1 MSKES
6 NVKKAIGTIGLAVF
20 IVATTQPATAQTL
33 DAVRDRGKLICGVNP
48 DLPGFAA
55 RDQEGSWQGFDVDFC
70 RAVAAAVF
78 GDVSKVEFRPL
89 ANADRLTALKNGEID
104 LLSRNT
110 TWTMAR
116 ETELGISF
124 AAVTYY
130 DGQGFLVRASLK
142 AESALELGGKSICV
156 QTGTTTEANLA
167 DYFRGNKLSYQ
178 VQPFPTAQEAL
189 AAYDAGRC
197 DAFTTDVSALFAE
210 RLKLANPD
218 DHVILPD
225 IISKEPLS
233 PAVRQGDDRWFK
245 IVQWTHFVML
255 NAEELGVSS
264 KTIERAMTSDNAE
277 IRRLVGIEGNGG
289 TDLGLSSDWA
299 ARVIRLVGNY
309 DEVFERNVGTG
320 SKLGIP
326 RGINQL
332 WTHGG
337 IQYAPPIQ

>member
-1 MSKES
+1 
-6 NVKKAIGTIGLAVF
+6 VDRILGTIGLVAFVAAAV
-20 IVATTQPATAQTL
+20 QPATAQTL
-33 DAVRDRGKLICGVNP
+33 DVIRDRGKLICGINP

-55 RDQEGSWQGFDVDFC
+55 RDQEGAWRGFDVDFC
-70 RAVAAAVF
+70 RAVAAAIF
-78 GDVSKVEFRPL
+78 NDAGKVEFKAL
-89 ANADRLTALKNGEID
+89 SNAERLTALKNSDID

-116 ETELGISF
+116 ETALGINF

-130 DGQGFLVRASLK
+130 DGQGFLVRSSLK

-167 DYFRGNKLSYQ
+167 DYFRGKKLTYQ
-178 VQPFPTAQEAL
+178 LNAFPNADEAL
-189 AAYDAGRC
+189 AAYNDGRC
-197 DAFTTDVSALFAE
+197 DAFTTDTSALFAE
-210 RLKLANPD
+210 RLKLAKPD
-218 DHVILPD
+218 EHVILPD

-255 NAEELGVSS
+255 NAEELGVTS
-264 KTIERAMTSDNAE
+264 KTIEQAMNSDNPE
-277 IRRLVGIEGNGG
+277 IRRLVGLDGSAG
-289 TDLGLSSDWA
+289 TDIGLSSDWA
-299 ARVIRLVGNY
+299 ARIIRLVGNY

-337 IQYAPPIQ
+337 IQYAPPIR

>member
-1 MSKES
+1 MDR
-6 NVKKAIGTIGLAVF
+6 ILGTIGLAAF
-20 IVATTQPATAQTL
+20 VAAAVQPATAQTL
-33 DAVRDRGKLICGVNP
+33 DVIRDRGKLICGINP

-55 RDQEGSWQGFDVDFC
+55 RDQEGAWRGFDVDFC
-70 RAVAAAVF
+70 RAVAAAIF
-78 GDVSKVEFRPL
+78 NDAGKVEFKAL
-89 ANADRLTALKNGEID
+89 SNAERLTALKNSDID

-116 ETELGISF
+116 ETALGINF

-130 DGQGFLVRASLK
+130 DGQGFLVRSSLK

-156 QTGTTTEANLA
+156 QTGTTTAANLA
-167 DYFRGNKLSYQ
+167 DYFRGKKLTYQ
-178 VQPFPTAQEAL
+178 LNAFPSADEAL
-189 AAYDAGRC
+189 AAYNDGRC
-197 DAFTTDVSALFAE
+197 DAFTTDTSALFAE
-210 RLKLANPD
+210 RLKLAKPD
-218 DHVILPD
+218 EHVILPD

-255 NAEELGVSS
+255 NAEELGVTS
-264 KTIERAMTSDNAE
+264 KTIEQAMSSDNPE
-277 IRRLVGIEGNGG
+277 IRRLVGLDGSAG
-289 TDLGLSSDWA
+289 TDIGLASDWA
-299 ARVIRLVGNY
+299 ARIIRLVGNY

-337 IQYAPPIQ
+337 IQYAPPIR

>member
-1 MSKES
+1 
-6 NVKKAIGTIGLAVF
+6 VDRILGTIGLAAF
-20 IVATTQPATAQTL
+20 VAAAVQPATAETL
-33 DAVRDRGKLICGVNP
+33 DVIRDRGKLICGINP

-55 RDQEGSWQGFDVDFC
+55 RDQEGAWRGFDVDFC
-70 RAVAAAVF
+70 RAVAAAIF
-78 GDVSKVEFRPL
+78 NDAGKVEFKAL
-89 ANADRLTALKNGEID
+89 SNAERLTALKNSDID

-116 ETELGISF
+116 ETALGINF

-130 DGQGFLVRASLK
+130 DGQGFLVRSSLK

-167 DYFRGNKLSYQ
+167 DYFRGKKLTYQ
-178 VQPFPTAQEAL
+178 LNAFPSADEAL
-189 AAYDAGRC
+189 VAYNDGRC
-197 DAFTTDVSALFAE
+197 DAFTTDTSALFAE
-210 RLKLANPD
+210 RLKLAKPD
-218 DHVILPD
+218 EHVILPD

-255 NAEELGVSS
+255 NAEELGVTS
-264 KTIERAMTSDNAE
+264 KTIEQAMNSDNPE
-277 IRRLVGIEGNGG
+277 IRRLVGLDGSAG
-289 TDLGLSSDWA
+289 TDIGLSSDWA
-299 ARVIRLVGNY
+299 ARIIRLVGNY

-320 SKLGIP
+320 SKLGMP

-337 IQYAPPIQ
+337 IQYAPPIR

>member
-1 MSKES
+1 MDR
-6 NVKKAIGTIGLAVF
+6 ILGTIGLAAF
-20 IVATTQPATAQTL
+20 VAAAVQPATAQTL
-33 DAVRDRGKLICGVNP
+33 DVIRDRGKLTCGINP

-55 RDQEGSWQGFDVDFC
+55 RDQEGAWRGFDVDFC
-70 RAVAAAVF
+70 RAVAAAIF
-78 GDVSKVEFRPL
+78 NDAGKVEFKAL
-89 ANADRLTALKNGEID
+89 SNAERLTALKNSDID

-116 ETELGISF
+116 ETALGINF

-130 DGQGFLVRASLK
+130 DGQGFLVRSSLK

-167 DYFRGNKLSYQ
+167 DYFRGKKLTYQ
-178 VQPFPTAQEAL
+178 LNAFPSADEAL
-189 AAYDAGRC
+189 AAYNDGRC
-197 DAFTTDVSALFAE
+197 DAFTTDTSALFAE
-210 RLKLANPD
+210 RLKLAKPD
-218 DHVILPD
+218 EHVILPD

-255 NAEELGVSS
+255 NAEELGVTS
-264 KTIERAMTSDNAE
+264 KTIEQAMNSDNPE
-277 IRRLVGIEGNGG
+277 IRRLVGLDGSAG
-289 TDLGLSSDWA
+289 TDIGLSSDWA
-299 ARVIRLVGNY
+299 ARIIRLVGNY
-309 DEVFERNVGTG
+309 DEVFERNVGTA

-337 IQYAPPIQ
+337 IQYAPPIR

>member
-1 MSKES
+1 
-6 NVKKAIGTIGLAVF
+6 VDRILGTIGLAAF
-20 IVATTQPATAQTL
+20 VAAAVQPATAETL
-33 DAVRDRGKLICGVNP
+33 DVIRDRGKLICGINP

-55 RDQEGSWQGFDVDFC
+55 RDQEGAWRGFDVDFC
-70 RAVAAAVF
+70 RAVAAAIF
-78 GDVSKVEFRPL
+78 NDAGKVEFKAL
-89 ANADRLTALKNGEID
+89 SNAERLTALKNSDID

-116 ETELGISF
+116 ETALGINF

-130 DGQGFLVRASLK
+130 DGQGFLVRSSLK

-167 DYFRGNKLSYQ
+167 DYFRGKKLTYQ
-178 VQPFPTAQEAL
+178 LNAFPSADEAL
-189 AAYDAGRC
+189 AAYNDGSC
-197 DAFTTDVSALFAE
+197 DAFTTDTSALFAE
-210 RLKLANPD
+210 RLKLAKPD
-218 DHVILPD
+218 EHVILPD

-255 NAEELGVSS
+255 NAEELGVTS
-264 KTIERAMTSDNAE
+264 KTIEQAMNSDNLE
-277 IRRLVGIEGNGG
+277 IQRLVGLDGSAG
-289 TDLGLSSDWA
+289 TDIGLSSDWA
-299 ARVIRLVGNY
+299 ARIIRLVGNY

-337 IQYAPPIQ
+337 IQYAPPIR

>member
-1 MSKES
+1 MDR
-6 NVKKAIGTIGLAVF
+6 ILGTIGLVAFVAAAV
-20 IVATTQPATAQTL
+20 QPATAQTL
-33 DAVRDRGKLICGVNP
+33 DVIRDRGKLICGINP

-55 RDQEGSWQGFDVDFC
+55 RDPEGAWRGFDVDFC
-70 RAVAAAVF
+70 RAVAAAIF
-78 GDVSKVEFRPL
+78 NDAGRVEFKAL
-89 ANADRLTALKNGEID
+89 SNAERLTALKNSDID

-116 ETELGISF
+116 ETALGINF

-130 DGQGFLVRASLK
+130 DGQGFLVRSSLK

-167 DYFRGNKLSYQ
+167 DYFRGKKLTYQ
-178 VQPFPTAQEAL
+178 LNAFPSADEAL
-189 AAYDAGRC
+189 AAYNDGRC
-197 DAFTTDVSALFAE
+197 DAFTTDTSALFAE
-210 RLKLANPD
+210 RLKLAKPD
-218 DHVILPD
+218 EHVILPD

-255 NAEELGVSS
+255 NAEELGVTS
-264 KTIERAMTSDNAE
+264 KTIEQAMNSDNPE
-277 IRRLVGIEGNGG
+277 IRRLVGLDGSAGPDI
-289 TDLGLSSDWA
+289 GLSSDWA
-299 ARVIRLVGNY
+299 ARIIRLVGNY

-337 IQYAPPIQ
+337 IQYAPPIR

>member
-1 MSKES
+1 
-6 NVKKAIGTIGLAVF
+6 VDRILGTIGLAAF
-20 IVATTQPATAQTL
+20 VAAAVQPATAQTL
-33 DAVRDRGKLICGVNP
+33 DVIRDRGKLICGINP

-55 RDQEGSWQGFDVDFC
+55 RDQEGAWRGFDVDFC
-70 RAVAAAVF
+70 RAVAAAIF
-78 GDVSKVEFRPL
+78 NDAGKVEFKAL
-89 ANADRLTALKNGEID
+89 SNAERLTALKNSDID

-116 ETELGISF
+116 ETALGINF

-130 DGQGFLVRASLK
+130 DGQGFLVRSSLK

-167 DYFRGNKLSYQ
+167 DYFRGKKLTYQ
-178 VQPFPTAQEAL
+178 LNAFPSADEAL
-189 AAYDAGRC
+189 AAYNDGRC
-197 DAFTTDVSALFAE
+197 DAFTTDTSALFAE
-210 RLKLANPD
+210 RLKLAKPD
-218 DHVILPD
+218 EHVILPD

-255 NAEELGVSS
+255 NAEELGVTSN
-264 KTIERAMTSDNAE
+264 TIEQAMNSDNPE
-277 IRRLVGIEGNGG
+277 IRRLVGLDGSAG
-289 TDLGLSSDWA
+289 TDIGLSSDWA

-337 IQYAPPIQ
+337 IQYAPPIR

>member
-1 MSKES
+1 MDR
-6 NVKKAIGTIGLAVF
+6 ILGTIGLAAF
-20 IVATTQPATAQTL
+20 VAAAVQPATAQTL
-33 DAVRDRGKLICGVNP
+33 DVIRDRGKLICGINP

-55 RDQEGSWQGFDVDFC
+55 RDQEGAWQGFDVDFC
-70 RAVAAAVF
+70 RAVAAAIF
-78 GDVSKVEFRPL
+78 NDAGKVEFKAL
-89 ANADRLTALKNGEID
+89 SNAERLTALKNSDID

-116 ETELGISF
+116 ETALGINF

-130 DGQGFLVRASLK
+130 DGQGFLVRSSLK

-167 DYFRGNKLSYQ
+167 DYFRGKKLTYQ
-178 VQPFPTAQEAL
+178 LNAFPSADEAL
-189 AAYDAGRC
+189 AAYNDGRC
-197 DAFTTDVSALFAE
+197 DAFTTDTSALFAE
-210 RLKLANPD
+210 RLKLAKPD
-218 DHVILPD
+218 EHVILPD

-255 NAEELGVSS
+255 NAEELGVTS
-264 KTIERAMTSDNAE
+264 KTIEQAMNSDNPE
-277 IRRLVGIEGNGG
+277 IRRLVGLDGSAG
-289 TDLGLSSDWA
+289 TDIGLASDWA
-299 ARVIRLVGNY
+299 ARIIRLVGNY

-337 IQYAPPIQ
+337 IQYAPPIR

>member
-1 MSKES
+1 MDR
-6 NVKKAIGTIGLAVF
+6 ILGTIGLAAF
-20 IVATTQPATAQTL
+20 VAAAVQPATAQTL
-33 DAVRDRGKLICGVNP
+33 DVIRDRGKLICGINP

-55 RDQEGSWQGFDVDFC
+55 RDQEGAWRGFDVDFC
-70 RAVAAAVF
+70 RAVAAAIF
-78 GDVSKVEFRPL
+78 NDAGKVEFKAL
-89 ANADRLTALKNGEID
+89 SNAERLTALKNSDID

-116 ETELGISF
+116 ETALGVNF

-130 DGQGFLVRASLK
+130 DGQGFLVRSSLK

-167 DYFRGNKLSYQ
+167 DYFRGKKLTYRLNA
-178 VQPFPTAQEAL
+178 FPSADEAL
-189 AAYDAGRC
+189 AAYNDGRC
-197 DAFTTDVSALFAE
+197 DAFTTDTSALFAE
-210 RLKLANPD
+210 RLKLAKPD
-218 DHVILPD
+218 EHVILPD

-255 NAEELGVSS
+255 NAEELGVTS
-264 KTIERAMTSDNAE
+264 KTIEQAMNSDNPE
-277 IRRLVGIEGNGG
+277 IRRLVGLDGSAG
-289 TDLGLSSDWA
+289 TDIGLSSDWA
-299 ARVIRLVGNY
+299 ARIIRLVGNY

-337 IQYAPPIQ
+337 IQYAPPIR

>member
-1 MSKES
+1 
-6 NVKKAIGTIGLAVF
+6 VDRILGTIGLVAFVAAAV
-20 IVATTQPATAQTL
+20 QPATAQTL
-33 DAVRDRGKLICGVNP
+33 DVIRDRGKLICGINP

-55 RDQEGSWQGFDVDFC
+55 RDQEGAWRGFDVDFC
-70 RAVAAAVF
+70 RAVAAAIF
-78 GDVSKVEFRPL
+78 NDAGKVEFKAL
-89 ANADRLTALKNGEID
+89 SNAERLTALKNSDID

-116 ETELGISF
+116 ETALGINF

-130 DGQGFLVRASLK
+130 DGQGFLVRSSLK

-167 DYFRGNKLSYQ
+167 DYFRGKKLTYQ
-178 VQPFPTAQEAL
+178 LNAFPSADEAL
-189 AAYDAGRC
+189 AAYNDGRC
-197 DAFTTDVSALFAE
+197 DAFTTDTSALFAE
-210 RLKLANPD
+210 RLKLAKPD
-218 DHVILPD
+218 EHVILPD

-255 NAEELGVSS
+255 NAEELGVTS
-264 KTIERAMTSDNAE
+264 KTIEQAMNSDNPE
-277 IRRLVGIEGNGG
+277 IRRLVGLDGSAG
-289 TDLGLSSDWA
+289 TDIGLASDWA
-299 ARVIRLVGNY
+299 ARIIRLVGNY

-337 IQYAPPIQ
+337 IQYAPPIR

>member
-1 MSKES
+1 
-6 NVKKAIGTIGLAVF
+6 VDRILGTIGLAAF
-20 IVATTQPATAQTL
+20 VAAAVQPATAQTL
-33 DAVRDRGKLICGVNP
+33 DVIRDRGKLTCGINP

-55 RDQEGSWQGFDVDFC
+55 RDQEGAWRGFDVDFC
-70 RAVAAAVF
+70 RAVAAAIF
-78 GDVSKVEFRPL
+78 NDAGKVEFKAL
-89 ANADRLTALKNGEID
+89 SNAERLTALKNSDID

-116 ETELGISF
+116 ETALGINF

-130 DGQGFLVRASLK
+130 DGQGFLVRSSLK

-167 DYFRGNKLSYQ
+167 DYFRGKKLTYQ
-178 VQPFPTAQEAL
+178 LNAFPSADEAL
-189 AAYDAGRC
+189 VAYNDGRC
-197 DAFTTDVSALFAE
+197 DAFTTDTSALFAE
-210 RLKLANPD
+210 RLKLAKPD
-218 DHVILPD
+218 EHVILPD

-255 NAEELGVSS
+255 NAEELGVTS
-264 KTIERAMTSDNAE
+264 KTIEQAMNSDNPE
-277 IRRLVGIEGNGG
+277 IRRLVGLDGSAG
-289 TDLGLSSDWA
+289 TDIGLASDWA
-299 ARVIRLVGNY
+299 ARIIRLVGNY

-337 IQYAPPIQ
+337 IQYAPPIR

>member
-1 MSKES
+1 M
-6 NVKKAIGTIGLAVF
+6 NRILGTIGLAAF
-20 IVATTQPATAQTL
+20 VAVAVQPATAQTL
-33 DAVRDRGKLICGVNP
+33 DVIRDRGRLICGINP

-55 RDQEGSWQGFDVDFC
+55 RDQEGAWRGFDVDFC
-70 RAVAAAVF
+70 RAVAAAIF
-78 GDVSKVEFRPL
+78 NDTDKVEFKAL
-89 ANADRLTALKNGEID
+89 SNAERLTALKNSDID

-116 ETELGISF
+116 ETALGINF

-130 DGQGFLVRASLK
+130 DGQGFLVPSSLK
-142 AESALELGGKSICV
+142 AESALELDGKSICV

-167 DYFRGNKLSYQ
+167 DYFRGKKLTYRLNA
-178 VQPFPTAQEAL
+178 FPSADEAL
-189 AAYDAGRC
+189 AAYNDGRC
-197 DAFTTDVSALFAE
+197 DAFTTDTSALFAE
-210 RLKLANPD
+210 RLKLAKPD
-218 DHVILPD
+218 EHVILPD

-255 NAEELGVSS
+255 NAEELGVTS
-264 KTIERAMTSDNAE
+264 KTIEQAMNSDNPE
-277 IRRLVGIEGNGG
+277 IRRLVGLDGSAG
-289 TDLGLSSDWA
+289 TDIGLTTDWA
-299 ARVIRLVGNY
+299 ARIIRLVGNY

-337 IQYAPPIQ
+337 IQYAPPIR

>member
-1 MSKES
+1 MDR
-6 NVKKAIGTIGLAVF
+6 ILGTIGLAAF
-20 IVATTQPATAQTL
+20 VAAAVQPATAETL
-33 DAVRDRGKLICGVNP
+33 DVIRDRGKLICGINP

-55 RDQEGSWQGFDVDFC
+55 RDQEGAWRGFDVDFC
-70 RAVAAAVF
+70 RAVAAAIF
-78 GDVSKVEFRPL
+78 NDAGKVEFKAL
-89 ANADRLTALKNGEID
+89 SNAERLTALKNSDID

-116 ETELGISF
+116 ETALGINF

-130 DGQGFLVRASLK
+130 DGQGFLVRSSLK

-167 DYFRGNKLSYQ
+167 DYFRGKKLTYQ
-178 VQPFPTAQEAL
+178 LNAFPSADEAL
-189 AAYDAGRC
+189 VAYNDGRC
-197 DAFTTDVSALFAE
+197 DAFTTDTSALFAE
-210 RLKLANPD
+210 RLKLAKPD
-218 DHVILPD
+218 EHVILPD

-255 NAEELGVSS
+255 NAEELGVTS
-264 KTIERAMTSDNAE
+264 KTIEQAMNSDNPE
-277 IRRLVGIEGNGG
+277 IRRLVGLDGSAG
-289 TDLGLSSDWA
+289 TDIGLSSDWA
-299 ARVIRLVGNY
+299 ARIIRLVGNY

-337 IQYAPPIQ
+337 IQYAPPIR

>member
-1 MSKES
+1 
-6 NVKKAIGTIGLAVF
+6 VDRILGTIGLVAFVAAAV
-20 IVATTQPATAQTL
+20 QPATAQTL
-33 DAVRDRGKLICGVNP
+33 DVIRDRGKLICGINP

-55 RDQEGSWQGFDVDFC
+55 RDPEGAWRGFDVDFC
-70 RAVAAAVF
+70 RAVAAAIF
-78 GDVSKVEFRPL
+78 NDAGKVEFKAL
-89 ANADRLTALKNGEID
+89 SNAERLTALKNSDID

-116 ETELGISF
+116 ETALGINF

-130 DGQGFLVRASLK
+130 DGQGFLVRSSLK

-167 DYFRGNKLSYQ
+167 DYFRGKKLTYQ
-178 VQPFPTAQEAL
+178 LNAFPSADEAL
-189 AAYDAGRC
+189 AAYNDGRC
-197 DAFTTDVSALFAE
+197 DAFTTDTSALFAE
-210 RLKLANPD
+210 RLKLAKPD
-218 DHVILPD
+218 EHVILPD

-255 NAEELGVSS
+255 NAEELGVTS
-264 KTIERAMTSDNAE
+264 KTIEQAMNSDNPE
-277 IRRLVGIEGNGG
+277 IRRLVGLDGSAGPDI
-289 TDLGLSSDWA
+289 GLSSDWA
-299 ARVIRLVGNY
+299 ARIIRLVGNY

-337 IQYAPPIQ
+337 IQYAPPIR

>member
-1 MSKES
+1 V
-6 NVKKAIGTIGLAVF
+6 NRILGTIGLAAF
-20 IVATTQPATAQTL
+20 VAVAVQPATAQTL
-33 DAVRDRGKLICGVNP
+33 DVIRDRGRLICGINP

-55 RDQEGSWQGFDVDFC
+55 RNQEGAWRGFDVDFC
-70 RAVAAAVF
+70 RAVAAAIF
-78 GDVSKVEFRPL
+78 NDTDKVEFKAL
-89 ANADRLTALKNGEID
+89 SNAERLTALKNSDID

-116 ETELGISF
+116 ETALGINF

-130 DGQGFLVRASLK
+130 DGQGFLVRSSLK

-167 DYFRGNKLSYQ
+167 DYFRGKKLTYQ
-178 VQPFPTAQEAL
+178 LNAFPSADEAL
-189 AAYDAGRC
+189 AAYNDGRC
-197 DAFTTDVSALFAE
+197 DAFTTDTSALFAE
-210 RLKLANPD
+210 RLKLAKPD
-218 DHVILPD
+218 EHVILPD

-255 NAEELGVSS
+255 NAEELGVTS
-264 KTIERAMTSDNAE
+264 KTIEQAMNSDNPE
-277 IRRLVGIEGNGG
+277 IRRLVGLDGSAG
-289 TDLGLSSDWA
+289 TDIGLTTDWA
-299 ARVIRLVGNY
+299 ARIIRLVGNY

-337 IQYAPPIQ
+337 IQYAPPIR

>member
-1 MSKES
+1 MDR
-6 NVKKAIGTIGLAVF
+6 ILGTIGLAAF
-20 IVATTQPATAQTL
+20 VAAAVQPATAQTL
-33 DAVRDRGKLICGVNP
+33 DVIRDRGKLICGINP

-55 RDQEGSWQGFDVDFC
+55 RDQEGAWRGFDVDFC
-70 RAVAAAVF
+70 RAVAAAIF
-78 GDVSKVEFRPL
+78 NDTGKVEFKAL
-89 ANADRLTALKNGEID
+89 SNAERLTALKNSDID

-116 ETELGISF
+116 ETALGINF

-130 DGQGFLVRASLK
+130 DGQGFLVRSSLK

-167 DYFRGNKLSYQ
+167 DYFRGKKLTYQ
-178 VQPFPTAQEAL
+178 LNAFPSADEAL
-189 AAYDAGRC
+189 AAYNDGRC
-197 DAFTTDVSALFAE
+197 DAFTTDTSALFAE
-210 RLKLANPD
+210 RLKLAKPD
-218 DHVILPD
+218 EHVILPD

-245 IVQWTHFVML
+245 IVQWTHFIML
-255 NAEELGVSS
+255 NAEELGVTS
-264 KTIERAMTSDNAE
+264 KTIEQAMNSDNPE
-277 IRRLVGIEGNGG
+277 IRRLVGLDGSAGADI
-289 TDLGLSSDWA
+289 GLSSDWA
-299 ARVIRLVGNY
+299 ARIIRLVGNY

-337 IQYAPPIQ
+337 IQYAPPIR

>member
-1 MSKES
+1 
-6 NVKKAIGTIGLAVF
+6 VDRILGTIGLAAF
-20 IVATTQPATAQTL
+20 VAAAVQPATAQTL
-33 DAVRDRGKLICGVNP
+33 DVIRDRGKLICGINP

-55 RDQEGSWQGFDVDFC
+55 RDQEGAWRGFDVDFC
-70 RAVAAAVF
+70 RAVAAAIF
-78 GDVSKVEFRPL
+78 NDAGKVEFKAL
-89 ANADRLTALKNGEID
+89 SNAERLTALKNSDID

-116 ETELGISF
+116 ETALGINF

-130 DGQGFLVRASLK
+130 DGQGFLVRSSLK

-167 DYFRGNKLSYQ
+167 DYFRGKKLTYQ
-178 VQPFPTAQEAL
+178 LNAFPSADEAL
-189 AAYDAGRC
+189 AAYNDGRC
-197 DAFTTDVSALFAE
+197 DAFTTDTSALFAE
-210 RLKLANPD
+210 RLKLAKPD
-218 DHVILPD
+218 EHVILPD

-255 NAEELGVSS
+255 NAEELGVTS
-264 KTIERAMTSDNAE
+264 KTIEQAMNSDNPE
-277 IRRLVGIEGNGG
+277 IRRLVGLDGSAG
-289 TDLGLSSDWA
+289 TDIGLSSDWA

-337 IQYAPPIQ
+337 IQYAPPIR

>member
-1 MSKES
+1 
-6 NVKKAIGTIGLAVF
+6 VDRILGTIGLAAF
-20 IVATTQPATAQTL
+20 VAAAVQPATAQTL
-33 DAVRDRGKLICGVNP
+33 DVIRDRGKLICGINP

-55 RDQEGSWQGFDVDFC
+55 RDQEGAWRGFDVDFC
-70 RAVAAAVF
+70 RAVAAAIF
-78 GDVSKVEFRPL
+78 NDAGKVEFKAL
-89 ANADRLTALKNGEID
+89 SNAERLTALKNSDID

-116 ETELGISF
+116 ETALGINF

-130 DGQGFLVRASLK
+130 DGQGFLVRSSLK

-167 DYFRGNKLSYQ
+167 DYFRGKKLTYQ
-178 VQPFPTAQEAL
+178 LNAFPSADEAL
-189 AAYDAGRC
+189 AAYNDGRC
-197 DAFTTDVSALFAE
+197 DAFTTDTSALFAE
-210 RLKLANPD
+210 RLKLAKPD
-218 DHVILPD
+218 EHVILPD

-255 NAEELGVSS
+255 NAEELGVTS
-264 KTIERAMTSDNAE
+264 KTIEQAMNSDNPE
-277 IRRLVGIEGNGG
+277 IRRLVGLDGSAGPDI
-289 TDLGLSSDWA
+289 GLSSDWA
-299 ARVIRLVGNY
+299 ARIIRLVGNY

-337 IQYAPPIQ
+337 IQYAPPIR

>member
-1 MSKES
+1 MDR
-6 NVKKAIGTIGLAVF
+6 ILGTIGLAAF
-20 IVATTQPATAQTL
+20 VAAAVQPATAQTL
-33 DAVRDRGKLICGVNP
+33 DVIRDRGKLICGINP

-55 RDQEGSWQGFDVDFC
+55 RDQEGAWRGFDVDFC
-70 RAVAAAVF
+70 RAVAAAIF
-78 GDVSKVEFRPL
+78 NDAGKVEFKAL
-89 ANADRLTALKNGEID
+89 SNAERLTALKNSDID

-116 ETELGISF
+116 ETALGVNF

-130 DGQGFLVRASLK
+130 DGQGFLVRSSLK

-167 DYFRGNKLSYQ
+167 DYFRGKKLTYQ
-178 VQPFPTAQEAL
+178 LNAFPSADEAL
-189 AAYDAGRC
+189 AAYNDGRC
-197 DAFTTDVSALFAE
+197 DAFTTDTSALFAE
-210 RLKLANPD
+210 RLKLAKPD
-218 DHVILPD
+218 EHVILPD

-255 NAEELGVSS
+255 NAEELGVTS
-264 KTIERAMTSDNAE
+264 KTIEQAMNSDNPE
-277 IRRLVGIEGNGG
+277 IRRLVGLDGSAG
-289 TDLGLSSDWA
+289 TDIGLASDWA
-299 ARVIRLVGNY
+299 ARIIRLVGNY

-337 IQYAPPIQ
+337 IQYAPPIR

>member
-1 MSKES
+1 MDR
-6 NVKKAIGTIGLAVF
+6 ILGTIGLAAF
-20 IVATTQPATAQTL
+20 VAAAVQPATAQTL
-33 DAVRDRGKLICGVNP
+33 DVIRDRGKLICGINP

-55 RDQEGSWQGFDVDFC
+55 RDQEGAWRGFDVDFC
-70 RAVAAAVF
+70 RAVAAAIF
-78 GDVSKVEFRPL
+78 NDAGKVEFKAL
-89 ANADRLTALKNGEID
+89 SNAERLTALKNSDID

-116 ETELGISF
+116 ETALGINF

-130 DGQGFLVRASLK
+130 DGQGFLVRSSLK
-142 AESALELGGKSICV
+142 AESALQLGGKSICV

-167 DYFRGNKLSYQ
+167 DYFRGKKLTYQ
-178 VQPFPTAQEAL
+178 LNAFPSADEAL
-189 AAYDAGRC
+189 AAYNDGRC
-197 DAFTTDVSALFAE
+197 DAFTTDTSALFAE
-210 RLKLANPD
+210 RLKLAKPD
-218 DHVILPD
+218 EHVILPD

-255 NAEELGVSS
+255 NAEELGVTS
-264 KTIERAMTSDNAE
+264 KTIEQAMNSDNPE
-277 IRRLVGIEGNGG
+277 IRRLVGLDGSAG
-289 TDLGLSSDWA
+289 TDIGLASDWA
-299 ARVIRLVGNY
+299 ARIIRLVGNY

-337 IQYAPPIQ
+337 IQYAPPIR

>member
-1 MSKES
+1 
-6 NVKKAIGTIGLAVF
+6 VDRILGTIGLAAF
-20 IVATTQPATAQTL
+20 VAAAVQPATAQTL
-33 DAVRDRGKLICGVNP
+33 DVIRDRGKLICGINP

-55 RDQEGSWQGFDVDFC
+55 RDPEGAWRGFDVDFC
-70 RAVAAAVF
+70 RAVAAAIF
-78 GDVSKVEFRPL
+78 NDAGKVEFKAL
-89 ANADRLTALKNGEID
+89 SNAERLTALKNSDID

-116 ETELGISF
+116 ETALGINF

-130 DGQGFLVRASLK
+130 DGQGFLVRSSLK

-167 DYFRGNKLSYQ
+167 DYFRGKKLTYQ
-178 VQPFPTAQEAL
+178 LNAFPSADEAL
-189 AAYDAGRC
+189 AAYNDGRC
-197 DAFTTDVSALFAE
+197 DAFTTDTSALFAE
-210 RLKLANPD
+210 RLKLAKPD
-218 DHVILPD
+218 EHVILPD

-255 NAEELGVSS
+255 NAEELGVTS
-264 KTIERAMTSDNAE
+264 KTIEQAMNSDNPE
-277 IRRLVGIEGNGG
+277 IRRLVGLDGSAG
-289 TDLGLSSDWA
+289 TDIGLASDWA
-299 ARVIRLVGNY
+299 ARIIRLVGNY

-337 IQYAPPIQ
+337 IQYAPPIR

>member
-1 MSKES
+1 
-6 NVKKAIGTIGLAVF
+6 VDRILGTIGLAAF
-20 IVATTQPATAQTL
+20 VAAAVQPATAETL
-33 DAVRDRGKLICGVNP
+33 DVIRDRGKLICGINP

-55 RDQEGSWQGFDVDFC
+55 RDQEGAWRGFDVDFC
-70 RAVAAAVF
+70 RAVAAAIF
-78 GDVSKVEFRPL
+78 NDAGKVEFKAL
-89 ANADRLTALKNGEID
+89 SNAERLTALKNSDID

-116 ETELGISF
+116 ETALGINF

-130 DGQGFLVRASLK
+130 DGQGFLVRSSLK

-167 DYFRGNKLSYQ
+167 DYFRGKKLTYQ
-178 VQPFPTAQEAL
+178 LNAFPSADEAL
-189 AAYDAGRC
+189 VAYNDGRC
-197 DAFTTDVSALFAE
+197 DAFTTDTSALFAE
-210 RLKLANPD
+210 RLKLAKPD
-218 DHVILPD
+218 EHVILPD

-233 PAVRQGDDRWFK
+233 PAVRQSDDRWFK

-255 NAEELGVSS
+255 NAEELGVTS
-264 KTIERAMTSDNAE
+264 KTIEQAMNSDNPE
-277 IRRLVGIEGNGG
+277 IRRLVGLDGSAG
-289 TDLGLSSDWA
+289 TDIGLASDWA
-299 ARVIRLVGNY
+299 ARIIRLVGNY

-337 IQYAPPIQ
+337 IQYAPPIR

>member
-1 MSKES
+1 MDR
-6 NVKKAIGTIGLAVF
+6 ILGTIGLAAF
-20 IVATTQPATAQTL
+20 VAAAVQPATAQTL
-33 DAVRDRGKLICGVNP
+33 DVIRDRGKLICGINP

-55 RDQEGSWQGFDVDFC
+55 RDQEGAWRGFDVDFC
-70 RAVAAAVF
+70 RAVAAAIF
-78 GDVSKVEFRPL
+78 NDAGKVEFKAL
-89 ANADRLTALKNGEID
+89 SNAERLTALKNSDID

-116 ETELGISF
+116 ETALGINF

-130 DGQGFLVRASLK
+130 DGQGFLVRSSLK

-156 QTGTTTEANLA
+156 QTGTTTAANLA
-167 DYFRGNKLSYQ
+167 DYFRGKKLTYQ
-178 VQPFPTAQEAL
+178 LNAFPNADEAL
-189 AAYDAGRC
+189 AAYNDGRC
-197 DAFTTDVSALFAE
+197 DAFTTDTSALFAE
-210 RLKLANPD
+210 RLKLAKPD
-218 DHVILPD
+218 EHVILPD

-255 NAEELGVSS
+255 NAEELGVTS
-264 KTIERAMTSDNAE
+264 KTIEQAMNSDNPE
-277 IRRLVGIEGNGG
+277 IRRLVGLDGSAG
-289 TDLGLSSDWA
+289 TDIGLASDWA
-299 ARVIRLVGNY
+299 ARIIRLVGNY

-337 IQYAPPIQ
+337 IQYAPPIR

>member
-1 MSKES
+1 
-6 NVKKAIGTIGLAVF
+6 VDRILGTIGLAAF
-20 IVATTQPATAQTL
+20 VAAAVQPATAQTL
-33 DAVRDRGKLICGVNP
+33 DVIRDRGKLTCGINP

-55 RDQEGSWQGFDVDFC
+55 RDQEGAWRGFDVDFC
-70 RAVAAAVF
+70 RAVAAAIF
-78 GDVSKVEFRPL
+78 NDAGKVEFKAL
-89 ANADRLTALKNGEID
+89 SNAERLTALKNSDID

-116 ETELGISF
+116 ETALGINF

-130 DGQGFLVRASLK
+130 DGQGFLVPSSLK
-142 AESALELGGKSICV
+142 AESALELDGKSICV

-167 DYFRGNKLSYQ
+167 DYFRGKKLTYRLNA
-178 VQPFPTAQEAL
+178 FPSADEAL
-189 AAYDAGRC
+189 AAYNDGRC
-197 DAFTTDVSALFAE
+197 DAFTTDTSALFAE
-210 RLKLANPD
+210 RLKLAKPD
-218 DHVILPD
+218 EHVILPD

-255 NAEELGVSS
+255 NAEELGVTS
-264 KTIERAMTSDNAE
+264 KTIEQAMNSDNPE
-277 IRRLVGIEGNGG
+277 IRRLVGLDGSAG
-289 TDLGLSSDWA
+289 TDIGLASDWA
-299 ARVIRLVGNY
+299 ARIIRLVGNY

-337 IQYAPPIQ
+337 IQYAPPIR

>member
-1 MSKES
+1 MDR
-6 NVKKAIGTIGLAVF
+6 ILGTIGLAAF
-20 IVATTQPATAQTL
+20 VAAAVQPATAQTL
-33 DAVRDRGKLICGVNP
+33 DVIRDRGKLICGINP

-55 RDQEGSWQGFDVDFC
+55 RDQEGAWRGFDVDFC
-70 RAVAAAVF
+70 RAVAAAIF
-78 GDVSKVEFRPL
+78 NDTGKVEFKAL
-89 ANADRLTALKNGEID
+89 SNAERLTALKNSDID

-116 ETELGISF
+116 ETALGINF

-130 DGQGFLVRASLK
+130 DGQGFLVRSSLK

-167 DYFRGNKLSYQ
+167 DYFRGKKLTYQ
-178 VQPFPTAQEAL
+178 LNAFPSADEAL
-189 AAYDAGRC
+189 AAYNDGRC
-197 DAFTTDVSALFAE
+197 DAFTTDTSALFAE
-210 RLKLANPD
+210 RLKLAKPD
-218 DHVILPD
+218 EHVILPD

-255 NAEELGVSS
+255 NAEELGVTS
-264 KTIERAMTSDNAE
+264 KTIEQAMNSDNPE
-277 IRRLVGIEGNGG
+277 IRRLVGLDGSAG
-289 TDLGLSSDWA
+289 TDIGLSSDWA

-337 IQYAPPIQ
+337 IQYAPPIR

>member
-1 MSKES
+1 MDR
-6 NVKKAIGTIGLAVF
+6 ILGTIGLVAFVAAAV
-20 IVATTQPATAQTL
+20 QPATAQTL
-33 DAVRDRGKLICGVNP
+33 DVIRDRGKLICGINP

-55 RDQEGSWQGFDVDFC
+55 RDQEGAWRGFDVDFC
-70 RAVAAAVF
+70 RAVAAAIF
-78 GDVSKVEFRPL
+78 NDAGKVEFKAL
-89 ANADRLTALKNGEID
+89 SNAERLTALKNSDID

-116 ETELGISF
+116 ETALGINF

-130 DGQGFLVRASLK
+130 DGQGFLVRSSLK

-167 DYFRGNKLSYQ
+167 DYFRGKKLTYQ
-178 VQPFPTAQEAL
+178 LNAFPSADEAL
-189 AAYDAGRC
+189 AAYNDGRC
-197 DAFTTDVSALFAE
+197 DAFTTDTSALFAE
-210 RLKLANPD
+210 RLKLAKPD
-218 DHVILPD
+218 EHVILPD

-255 NAEELGVSS
+255 NAEELGVTS
-264 KTIERAMTSDNAE
+264 KTIEQAMNSDNPE
-277 IRRLVGIEGNGG
+277 IRRLVGLDGSAG
-289 TDLGLSSDWA
+289 TDIGLSSDWA
-299 ARVIRLVGNY
+299 ARIVRLVGNY

-337 IQYAPPIQ
+337 IQYAPPIR

>member
-1 MSKES
+1 MDR
-6 NVKKAIGTIGLAVF
+6 ILGTIGLVAFVAAAV
-20 IVATTQPATAQTL
+20 QPATAQTL
-33 DAVRDRGKLICGVNP
+33 DVIRDRGKLICGINP

-55 RDQEGSWQGFDVDFC
+55 RDQEGAWRGFDVDFC
-70 RAVAAAVF
+70 RAVAAAIF
-78 GDVSKVEFRPL
+78 NDAGKVEFKAL
-89 ANADRLTALKNGEID
+89 SNAERLTALKNSDID
-104 LLSRNT
+104 LLSRNM

-116 ETELGISF
+116 ETALGINF

-130 DGQGFLVRASLK
+130 DGQGFLVRSSLK

-167 DYFRGNKLSYQ
+167 DYFRGKKLTYQ
-178 VQPFPTAQEAL
+178 LNAFPSADEAL
-189 AAYDAGRC
+189 AAYNDGRC
-197 DAFTTDVSALFAE
+197 DAFTTDTSALFAE
-210 RLKLANPD
+210 RLKLAKPD
-218 DHVILPD
+218 EHVILPD

-255 NAEELGVSS
+255 NAEELGVTS
-264 KTIERAMTSDNAE
+264 KTIEQAMNSDNPE
-277 IRRLVGIEGNGG
+277 IRRLVGLDGSAGPDI
-289 TDLGLSSDWA
+289 GLSIDWA
-299 ARVIRLVGNY
+299 ARIIRLVGNY

-337 IQYAPPIQ
+337 IQYAPPIR

>member
-1 MSKES
+1 MDR
-6 NVKKAIGTIGLAVF
+6 ILGTIGLAAF
-20 IVATTQPATAQTL
+20 VAAAVQPATAQTL
-33 DAVRDRGKLICGVNP
+33 DVIRDRGKLICGINP

-55 RDQEGSWQGFDVDFC
+55 RDQEGAWRGFDVDFC
-70 RAVAAAVF
+70 RAVAAAIF
-78 GDVSKVEFRPL
+78 NDTGKVEFKAL
-89 ANADRLTALKNGEID
+89 SNAERLTALKNSDID

-116 ETELGISF
+116 ETALGINF

-130 DGQGFLVRASLK
+130 DGQGFLVRSSLK

-167 DYFRGNKLSYQ
+167 DYFRGKKLTYQ
-178 VQPFPTAQEAL
+178 LNAFPSADEAL
-189 AAYDAGRC
+189 AAYNDGRC
-197 DAFTTDVSALFAE
+197 DAFTTDTSALFAE
-210 RLKLANPD
+210 RLKLAKPD
-218 DHVILPD
+218 EHVILPD

-255 NAEELGVSS
+255 NAEELGVTS
-264 KTIERAMTSDNAE
+264 KTIEQAMNSDNPE
-277 IRRLVGIEGNGG
+277 IRRLVGLDGSAG
-289 TDLGLSSDWA
+289 TDIGLASDWA
-299 ARVIRLVGNY
+299 ARIIRLVGNY

-337 IQYAPPIQ
+337 IQYAPPIR

>member
-1 MSKES
+1 MDR
-6 NVKKAIGTIGLAVF
+6 ILGTIGLAAF
-20 IVATTQPATAQTL
+20 VAAAVQPATAQTL
-33 DAVRDRGKLICGVNP
+33 DVIRDRGKLICGINP

-55 RDQEGSWQGFDVDFC
+55 RDQEGAWRGFDVDFC
-70 RAVAAAVF
+70 RAVAAAIF
-78 GDVSKVEFRPL
+78 NDAGKVEFKAL
-89 ANADRLTALKNGEID
+89 SNAERLTALKNSDID

-116 ETELGISF
+116 ETALVVNF

-130 DGQGFLVRASLK
+130 DGQGFLVRSSLK

-167 DYFRGNKLSYQ
+167 DYFRGKKLTYQ
-178 VQPFPTAQEAL
+178 LNAFPSADEAL
-189 AAYDAGRC
+189 AAYNDGRC
-197 DAFTTDVSALFAE
+197 DAFTTDTSALFAE
-210 RLKLANPD
+210 RLKLAKPD
-218 DHVILPD
+218 EHVILPD

-255 NAEELGVSS
+255 NAEELGVTS
-264 KTIERAMTSDNAE
+264 KTIEQAMNSDNPE
-277 IRRLVGIEGNGG
+277 IRRLVGLDGSAG
-289 TDLGLSSDWA
+289 TDIGLASDWA
-299 ARVIRLVGNY
+299 ARIIRLVGNY

-337 IQYAPPIQ
+337 IQYAPPIR

>member
-1 MSKES
+1 MDR
-6 NVKKAIGTIGLAVF
+6 ILGTIGLAAF
-20 IVATTQPATAQTL
+20 VAAAVQPATAQTL
-33 DAVRDRGKLICGVNP
+33 DVIRDRGKLICGINP

-55 RDQEGSWQGFDVDFC
+55 RDQEGAWRGFDVDFC
-70 RAVAAAVF
+70 RAVAAAIF
-78 GDVSKVEFRPL
+78 NDAGKVEFKAL
-89 ANADRLTALKNGEID
+89 SNAERLTALKNSDID

-116 ETELGISF
+116 ETALGINF

-130 DGQGFLVRASLK
+130 DGQGFLVRSSLK

-167 DYFRGNKLSYQ
+167 DYFRGKKLTYQ
-178 VQPFPTAQEAL
+178 LNAFPSADEAL
-189 AAYDAGRC
+189 AAYNDGRC
-197 DAFTTDVSALFAE
+197 DAFTTDTSALFAE
-210 RLKLANPD
+210 RLKLAKPD
-218 DHVILPD
+218 EHVILPD

-255 NAEELGVSS
+255 NAEELGVTS
-264 KTIERAMTSDNAE
+264 KTIEQAMNSDNPE
-277 IRRLVGIEGNGG
+277 IRRLVGLDGSAG
-289 TDLGLSSDWA
+289 TDIGLSSDWA

-337 IQYAPPIQ
+337 IQYAPPIR

>member
-1 MSKES
+1 MDR
-6 NVKKAIGTIGLAVF
+6 ILGTIGLAAF
-20 IVATTQPATAQTL
+20 VAAAVQPATAQTL
-33 DAVRDRGKLICGVNP
+33 DVIRDRGKLICGINP

-55 RDQEGSWQGFDVDFC
+55 RDQEGAWRGFDVDFC
-70 RAVAAAVF
+70 RAVAAAIF
-78 GDVSKVEFRPL
+78 NDAGKVEFK
-89 ANADRLTALKNGEID
+89 AVSNAERLTALKNSDID

-116 ETELGISF
+116 ETALGINF

-130 DGQGFLVRASLK
+130 DGQGFLVRSSLK
-142 AESALELGGKSICV
+142 AESALQLGGKSICV

-167 DYFRGNKLSYQ
+167 DYFRGKKLTYQ
-178 VQPFPTAQEAL
+178 LNAFPSADEAF
-189 AAYDAGRC
+189 AAYNDGRC
-197 DAFTTDVSALFAE
+197 DAFTTDTSALFAE
-210 RLKLANPD
+210 RLKLAKPD
-218 DHVILPD
+218 EHVILPD

-255 NAEELGVSS
+255 NAEELGVTS
-264 KTIERAMTSDNAE
+264 KTIEQAMNSDNPE
-277 IRRLVGIEGNGG
+277 IRRLVGLDGSAG
-289 TDLGLSSDWA
+289 TDIGLASDWA
-299 ARVIRLVGNY
+299 ARIIRLVGNY

-337 IQYAPPIQ
+337 IQYAPPIR

>member
-1 MSKES
+1 MDR
-6 NVKKAIGTIGLAVF
+6 ILGTIGLAAF
-20 IVATTQPATAQTL
+20 VAAAVQPATAQTL
-33 DAVRDRGKLICGVNP
+33 DVIRDRGKLICGINP

-55 RDQEGSWQGFDVDFC
+55 RDQEGAWRGFDVDFC
-70 RAVAAAVF
+70 RAVAAAIF
-78 GDVSKVEFRPL
+78 NDAGKVEFKAL
-89 ANADRLTALKNGEID
+89 SNAERLTALKNSDID

-116 ETELGISF
+116 ETALGINF

-130 DGQGFLVRASLK
+130 DGQGFLVRSSLK

-167 DYFRGNKLSYQ
+167 DYFRGKKLTYQ
-178 VQPFPTAQEAL
+178 LNAFPSADEAL
-189 AAYDAGRC
+189 VAYNDGRC
-197 DAFTTDVSALFAE
+197 DAFTTDTSALFAE
-210 RLKLANPD
+210 RLKLAKPD
-218 DHVILPD
+218 EHVILPD

-255 NAEELGVSS
+255 NAEELGVTS
-264 KTIERAMTSDNAE
+264 KTIEQAMNSDNPE
-277 IRRLVGIEGNGG
+277 IRRLVGLDGSAG
-289 TDLGLSSDWA
+289 TDIGLSSDWA
-299 ARVIRLVGNY
+299 ARIIRLVGNY

-337 IQYAPPIQ
+337 IQYAPPIR

>member
-1 MSKES
+1 
-6 NVKKAIGTIGLAVF
+6 VDRILGTIGLAAF
-20 IVATTQPATAQTL
+20 VAAAVQPATAETL
-33 DAVRDRGKLICGVNP
+33 DVIRDRGKLICGINP

-55 RDQEGSWQGFDVDFC
+55 RDPEGAWRGFDVDFC
-70 RAVAAAVF
+70 RAVAAAIF
-78 GDVSKVEFRPL
+78 NDAGKVEFKAL
-89 ANADRLTALKNGEID
+89 SNAERLTALKNSDID

-116 ETELGISF
+116 ETALGINF

-130 DGQGFLVRASLK
+130 DGQGFLVRSSLK

-167 DYFRGNKLSYQ
+167 DYFRGKKLTYQ
-178 VQPFPTAQEAL
+178 LNAFPSADEAL
-189 AAYDAGRC
+189 AAYNDGRC
-197 DAFTTDVSALFAE
+197 DAFTTDTSALFAE
-210 RLKLANPD
+210 RLKLAKPD
-218 DHVILPD
+218 EHVILPD

-255 NAEELGVSS
+255 NAEELGVTS
-264 KTIERAMTSDNAE
+264 KTIEQAMNSDNPE
-277 IRRLVGIEGNGG
+277 IRRLVGLDGSAGPDI
-289 TDLGLSSDWA
+289 GLSSDWA
-299 ARVIRLVGNY
+299 ARIIRLVGNY

-337 IQYAPPIQ
+337 IQYAPPIR

>member
-1 MSKES
+1 V
-6 NVKKAIGTIGLAVF
+6 NRTFGTIGLAVF
-20 IVATTQPATAQTL
+20 IAAAAHPAPAQTL
-33 DAVRDRGKLICGVNP
+33 DTIRDRGKLICGVNP

-55 RDQEGSWQGFDVDFC
+55 RDQEGAWQGFDIDFC
-70 RAVAAAVF
+70 RAVAAAVLN
-78 GDVSKVEFRPL
+78 DPNKVEFKAL
-89 ANADRLTALKNGEID
+89 ANADRLTALKNGDID

-116 ETELGISF
+116 ETALGINF

-130 DGQGFLVRASLK
+130 DGQGFLVRSNLK
-142 AESALELGGKSICV
+142 VESALELGGKSICV

-167 DYFRGNKLSYQ
+167 DYFRLNKLTYQ
-178 VQPFPTAQEAL
+178 LNAFPSADEAL
-189 AAYDAGRC
+189 AAYNDGRC
-197 DAFTTDVSALFAE
+197 DAFTTDTSALFAE
-210 RLKLANPD
+210 RLKLAKPD
-218 DHVILPD
+218 EHVILPD

-255 NAEELGVSS
+255 NAEELGVTS
-264 KTIERAMTSDNAE
+264 KTIDQAMNSDNPE
-277 IRRLVGIEGNGG
+277 VRRLVGLDGNAGSEI
-289 TDLGLSSDWA
+289 GLTNDWA
-299 ARVIRLVGNY
+299 ARIIRLVGNY

-337 IQYAPPIQ
+337 IQYAPPIR